1 MEAGEVLPA
10 RHDNFPA
17 LIVNPS
23 FDPSMSRGE
32 IQSPQGEDVAKEV
45 RARLGLMLGTVSF

>member
-10 RHDNFPA
+10 RLDIFPA

-45 RARLGLMLGTVSF
+45 EEAEGM